1 MAKEADVTVKLLVTL
16 DAKAEARAVIERVI
30 GDAAQVTYLSD
41 VSPESRA
48 QALNAAQVVIAR
60 NTAHELKQGEAALL
74 GNLRLIQFVTA
85 GVDYIPLADL
95 PAHIPIACNGG
106 AYAEP
111 MAEHAVAMAFA
122 AAKRLLV
129 EHKKLE
135 QGTFDQF
142 RLNRMLRGAVCGI
155 LGYGGIGAEVARVMK
170 ALGLKV
176 HAINRRGTAA
186 QGVDWIG
193 TPERLDELLSASDV
207 LIITVPLTKATER
220 MIGAHEL
227 GVMKRDA
234 ILINLARGEIVDE
247 RAFYQHLKVTPT
259 FTACIDAWWIE
270 PVRHGM
276 FRMDHPFLELP
287 NVIASPHNSA
297 SAAGWRDVALTRAV
311 ENARRACLGETPWHI
326 VPPSDRMM

>member
-1 MAKEADVTVKLLVTL
+1 MTVKLLVTL
-16 DAKAEARAVIERVI
+16 DGKAEVRAVIERVI
-30 GDAAQVTYLSD
+30 GSAAQVTYLSD
-41 VSPESRA
+41 VASEARA
-48 QALNAAQVVIAR
+48 QALSTAQVVIAR
-60 NTAHELKQGEAALL
+60 NTAHELRQGEAALL
-74 GNLRLIQFVTA
+74 ANARLIQFVTA

-95 PAHIPIACNGG
+95 PVHIPIACNGG

-135 QGTFDQF
+135 QGAFDQF

-155 LGYGGIGAEVARVMK
+155 LGFGGIGVEVARVMK

-176 HAINRRGTAA
+176 HAINRRGAA
-186 QGVDWIG
+186 AETVDWIG
-193 TPERLDELLSASDV
+193 TPDRLDELLAASDV

-220 MIGAHEL
+220 MIGAREL
-227 GVMKRDA
+227 ELMKRDA

-247 RAFYQHLKVTPT
+247 AALYQHLRATPT

-270 PVRHGM
+270 PVRHGS
-276 FRMDHPFLELP
+276 FRMDQPFLELP

-297 SAAGWRDVALTRAV
+297 SAAGWRDIALTRAV
-311 ENARRACLGETPWHI
+311 ENARRACLGEQPWHL